1 MKIEPITI
9 PVKEEKKT
17 TKVTKKQTKTL
28 KKEKEVIKEIKETPK
43 EVKEVTI
50 TKEVTK
56 AKPKKFFQRP
66 KVIKSTETKVEKIIK
81 PKEEIT
87 KTETIQVIKP
97 KEEVKKP
104 ILTEEDL
111 DWTDEDIKE
120 FKKEKTT
127 WKEGPIQESP
137 EKIEKLS
144 KEESEW
150 SKGPKP
156 STSAPPK
163 PQYALQPTAEEIEL
177 MRELESDER
186 EKRILKPTKEEEEL
200 MEEIREPDLK
210 KELRPTKEEMG
221 VMKKEGV
228 IKEELNHRT
237 KTGIEGIDELTK
249 GGLPSN
255 KAIAVVGGPGTGKS
269 ILLMQFLVNGAKD
282 YNEPGIYITFEEEV
296 NELKENYKSFNFNLK
311 ELEKRGM
318 LKIVHYS
325 PMKIKRFVKN
335 MDVTLRD
342 LIKSMNAKRVV
353 IDSLS
358 AFTLLYANEGE
369 QREGLFNLFQTL
381 KELGVTT
388 LLSTES
394 WREPTI
400 TKSGVIE
407 FIADGVIMMYNLK
420 IGDTRVRAI
429 EVLKMRGIEHEMRI
443 SPFKITRE
451 GIKIFTEEEVF
462 GARRK
467 DYETF

>member
-9 PVKEEKKT
+9 PVKEKEETVKK
-17 TKVTKKQTKTL
+17 VIKKQSKTL
-28 KKEKEVIKEIKETPK
+28 KKAVKETPK

-50 TKEVTK
+50 TKEVTRT
-56 AKPKKFFQRP
+56 KPENIFEKP
-66 KVIKSTETKVEKIIK
+66 KVIKSVETKVEKVTK

-87 KTETIQVIKP
+87 KTETTTIKKP
-97 KEEVKKP
+97 EVKKP
-104 ILTEEDL
+104 IEEDL
-111 DWTDEDIKE
+111 DWTDEDIAE
-120 FKKEKTT
+120 FKKEETT
-127 WKEGPIQESP
+127 WKKGPIEESP
-137 EKIEKLS
+137 EKIKQIS
-144 KEESEW
+144 KEESAW
-150 SKGPKP
+150 KSGPKP

-163 PQYALQPTAEEIEL
+163 PQYALQPTEEEVEL
-177 MRELESDER
+177 MKELDSDER
-186 EKRILKPTKEEEEL
+186 EKRILRPTKEEEEL
-200 MEEIREPDLK
+200 MEEIREPDLR
-210 KELRPTKEEMG
+210 KELKPTQEEMG
-221 VMKKEGV
+221 YMKKEGV
-228 IKEELNHRT
+228 VKEDFNHRT

-249 GGLPSN
+249 GGLPNN

-296 NELKENYKSFNFNLK
+296 SELKENYKSFNFNIK
-311 ELEKRGM
+311 ELEKKGM

-358 AFTLLYANEGE
+358 AFTLLYSNEGE

-462 GARRK
+462 GAQKK

>member
-9 PVKEEKKT
+9 PVKESTKEKK
-17 TKVTKKQTKTL
+17 VIKKKTRTIEKEI
-28 KKEKEVIKEIKETPK
+28 KKEVKETPK

-56 AKPKKFFQRP
+56 TKPKKFFQKP
-66 KVIKSTETKVEKIIK
+66 KLIKSTETKVEKITK

-87 KTETIQVIKP
+87 KTETVEI
-97 KEEVKKP
+97 KKP
-104 ILTEEDL
+104 AKPIEEDL
-111 DWTDEDIKE
+111 DWTDEEISE
-120 FKKEKTT
+120 FKEEQAN
-127 WKEGPIQESP
+127 WKKGPMQESP
-137 EKIEKLS
+137 EKIEKMS
-144 KEESEW
+144 KEEAEW
-150 SKGPKP
+150 NKGPKP
-156 STSAPPK
+156 STSTPPK
-163 PQYALQPTAEEIEL
+163 PQYAFQPTDEEVEL
-177 MRELESDER
+177 MKEFESQER
-186 EKRILKPTKEEEEL
+186 EKKILKPTREEEEL

-210 KELRPTKEEMG
+210 RELKPTNEEWG
-221 VMKKEGV
+221 YMKKEGL
-228 IKEELNHRT
+228 IKEEANNRT
-237 KTGIEGIDELTK
+237 KTGIEGIDDLTK

-269 ILLMQFLVNGAKD
+269 ILLMQFLINGAKS

-296 NELKENYKSFNFNLK
+296 NELKENYKSFNFNIK
-311 ELEKRGM
+311 ELEKKGM

-358 AFTLLYANEGE
+358 AFTLLYTNEGE

-443 SPFKITRE
+443 SPFKITNE

-467 DYETF
+467 DYDTF